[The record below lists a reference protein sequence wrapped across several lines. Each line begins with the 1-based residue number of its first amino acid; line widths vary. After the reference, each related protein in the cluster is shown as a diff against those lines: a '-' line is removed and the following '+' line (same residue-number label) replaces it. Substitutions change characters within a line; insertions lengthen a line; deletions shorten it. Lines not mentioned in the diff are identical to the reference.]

1 MKYFPNIDY
10 GTVFAMFYN
19 IEKLITKTGKMKN
32 IVLFGAPGAGKGT
45 HANLIAEKFN
55 MVHIS
60 TGDLLRREVADATP
74 LGLRVKAIMDRGDLV
89 GDDIVIKLV
98 DQAISSHD
106 EGLILDGFPRTVE
119 QAQALEFLLSRHGK
133 HLNHVISIDMPREI
147 LVKRIHERALIS
159 NRSDD
164 TEETI
169 NHRLEEYELKTKP
182 VLDYYKGSGILISID
197 GSGEISETSNRICKI
212 LEKMLS

>member
-1 MKYFPNIDY
+1 MKYCPSIDY
-10 GTVFAMFYN
+10 GTVFAVFYD
-19 IEKLITKTGKMKN
+19 IEKLTTKTGKMKN

-98 DQAISSHD
+98 DQVISYD

-119 QAQALEFLLSRHGK
+119 QAQALEFLLSHHGK
-133 HLNHVISIDMPREI
+133 HLDHVISIDMPREI

>member
-1 MKYFPNIDY
+1 MKYCPNIDY
-10 GTVFAMFYN
+10 GTVFAVFYD
-19 IEKLITKTGKMKN
+19 IEKLTTKTGKMKN

-98 DQAISSHD
+98 DQVISSYD

-119 QAQALEFLLSRHGK
+119 QAQALEFLLSHHGK
-133 HLNHVISIDMPREI
+133 HLDHVISIDMPREI

>member
-1 MKYFPNIDY
+1 MKYCPSIDY
-10 GTVFAMFYN
+10 GTVFAVFYD
-19 IEKLITKTGKMKN
+19 IEKLTTKTGKMKN

-98 DQAISSHD
+98 DQVISSYD

-119 QAQALEFLLSRHGK
+119 QAQALEFLLSHHGK
-133 HLNHVISIDMPREI
+133 HLDHVISIDMPREI

-164 TEETI
+164 NEETI

>member
-1 MKYFPNIDY
+1 MKYCPSIDH
-10 GTVFAMFYN
+10 GTVFAVFYD
-19 IEKLITKTGKMKN
+19 IEKLTTKTGKMKN

-98 DQAISSHD
+98 DQVISSYD

-119 QAQALEFLLSRHGK
+119 QAQALEFLLSHHGK
-133 HLNHVISIDMPREI
+133 HLDHVISIDMPREI

>member
-1 MKYFPNIDY
+1 MKYCPSIDY
-10 GTVFAMFYN
+10 GTVFAVFYD
-19 IEKLITKTGKMKN
+19 IEKLTTKTGKMKN

-60 TGDLLRREVADATP
+60 TGDLLRHEVADATP

-98 DQAISSHD
+98 DQVISSYD

-119 QAQALEFLLSRHGK
+119 QAQALEFLLSHHGK
-133 HLNHVISIDMPREI
+133 HLDHVISIDMPREI